1 MGGRPLHLATADF
14 CRALYLRGLVR
25 QEVALPVQ
33 LAVER
38 ALLEETVAIGRG
50 ITDPEVSLKVA
61 HQPFPN
67 HEMVDFQRKLEDS
80 NGIIFVLMGTLFSFY
95 IQCSNLVVEKE
106 KKLKLQLKMMGT
118 RDTPMW
124 LAWWLIF
131 VFEAFVLA
139 MIWVGTGAMVQF
151 SIFLNTDFAVMFCF
165 FFTLGLAL
173 AGFASFLSTFLRST
187 TGALGMSLFLFMVNW
202 LIGGALTRI
211 LYTNLIP
218 RSARNALSLLPSIL
232 YNKAY
237 GDLNDAV
244 GAKGKGM
251 RWEHLSDNDYDCP
264 SYCALFCLCDYT
276 PVDDDPINGEPFYIF
291 PIGECMEWFVFDWL
305 LYAILAVYLDNVVP
319 NAYGRRQPLWYLCL
333 PSYWGFKRP
342 ANIDTSTPVS
352 DEGHAYDDDV
362 LREQDRVLA
371 ATDSGD
377 AIRIVNLCKRFK
389 KFTAVHKINFGV
401 QNDSLFCLLGHNGA
415 GKTTTFNML
424 SGMFPPT
431 YGDAFIFGKSV
442 RHELRQVQGMMGIC
456 PQHDV
461 LWEELSAREHLELFA
476 GLSLVESSEVPKK
489 IAYFLEAVDLLE
501 AANIPCGKYSG
512 GMKRRLSVACS
523 LIADPR
529 VVYLDEPTTGMDP
542 VNRRGVWDVI
552 EKAKK
557 NRVVVL
563 TTHAMEEAD
572 TLGDVISIM
581 SRGRLHCLGTSLH
594 LKNKFGSGYQLDV
607 TCPVSTHAQVSD
619 FLASKIVGHR
629 RVSETQFSAMV
640 PLNKVSELEAL
651 YAAVEGGEGE
661 RLKMELAVSMCTLE
675 SVFIKIAHQAQD
687 PEALRQLSMSEL
699 PVADTATPGTVMVE
713 IECPVGSKAGDPV
726 QIMHE
731 GQSFDLTVPAGI
743 NQGMKFQVQL
753 PSSNGNGVPRSNS
766 HERRAASSI
775 GADPF
780 PDVDGLLV
788 DHIPF
793 KGASFGTQFKA
804 LSLKNLTYQKRQC
817 CTNVTFC
824 ILTVLWMFILF
835 IFKFIPV
842 WIGFDANLVCG
853 SNKTVANAV
862 QLSIPNLDVLEEVVS
877 TIDAVTTLQF
887 CVPDT
892 NINASIIEKIRGYA
906 GAAMCSN
913 TAISRPND
921 RQRTQMYKAFADF
934 DCNASL
940 FDEIEEKFTYF
951 RDTKDIDTYCSA
963 ELRPNISVTLGGI
976 PTLLENTD
984 CYYVAAMFE
993 QTCTGFPTF
1002 CPSNKTETDDPD
1014 ELPEYQARL
1023 NSFQTYGCSGD
1034 VQDRIKP
1041 YTRSGLPD
1049 VSNDD
1054 VMKCISDYM
1063 CEPTH
1068 ECEDVPA
1075 YLVNLPQYSTFTQCS
1090 GPPPPAAPAVGRRLL
1105 EAIADSDADSEETL
1119 ALLRQHATHATREA
1133 ASPSNAVET
1142 WHMGPTGSWMNLPT
1156 VDRAKRAAALQE
1168 GGGVMAQAAAF
1179 VEALFGPV
1187 PTTNGNASRAAAA
1200 RSPAASLRAALTHA
1214 AVLGPTALDERRRRL
1229 ETAPEKALKC
1239 MATAGQFCLASE
1251 IISECPKSLELMKAK
1266 TVCST
1271 ASPHPPL
1278 RDPHP

>member
-1 MGGRPLHLATADF
+1 
-14 CRALYLRGLVR
+14 
-25 QEVALPVQ
+25 VQ

-38 ALLEETVAIGRG
+38 ALLEEAVAIGRG

-80 NGIIFVLMGTLFSFY
+80 NGVIFVLMGTLFSFY

-187 TGALGMSLFLFMVNW
+187 TSALGMSLFLFMVNW

-244 GAKGKGM
+244 GGKGKGM

-842 WIGFDANLVCG
+842 WIGFDQNLACG
-853 SNKTVANAV
+853 INMTKANAV
-862 QLSIPNLDVLEEVVS
+862 QLSIPNLDVLGEVVS
-877 TIDAVTTLQF
+877 TIDAVATLQS

-892 NINASIIEKIRGYA
+892 DKNATDIEKMQGWAY
-906 GAAMCSN
+906 AAMCGT
-913 TAISRPND
+913 TAVSRPND
-921 RQRTQMYKAFADF
+921 RQRGQMRATF
-934 DCNASL
+934 DVFGCDASF
-940 FDEIEEKFTYF
+940 FDELVEKFSYYRSAGENGNVELF
-951 RDTKDIDTYCSA
+951 CSA
-963 ELRPNISVTLGGI
+963 EARPDITVTNYRGI
-976 PTLLENTD
+976 PEVKQGVD
-984 CYYVAAMFE
+984 CQQASFHFFA
-993 QTCTGFPTF
+993 TCSFPTI
-1002 CPSNKTETDDPD
+1002 CPSNSTETDDRTEISP
-1014 ELPEYQARL
+1014 YQATL
-1023 NSFQTYGCSGD
+1023 DSFQTYGCSVD
-1034 VQDRIKP
+1034 VSDRIFPFLGKQP
-1041 YTRSGLPD
+1041 RTYAAEAC
-1049 VSNDD
+1049 V
-1054 VMKCISDYM
+1054 SDYI
-1063 CEPTH
+1063 CDPTH
-1068 ECEDVPA
+1068 ECTAE
-1075 YLVNLPQYSTFTQCS
+1075 C
-1090 GPPPPAAPAVGRRLL
+1090 PPPSAPPAAPPAAPVAGRRLL
-1105 EAIADSDADSEETL
+1105 EALADSDFDGEETL
-1119 ALLRQHATHATREA
+1119 ALLRQYATHAPRDA
-1133 ASPSNAVET
+1133 AATSNAPET
-1142 WHMGPTGSWMNLPT
+1142 WHMGPTGSWMHLPT
-1156 VDRAKRAAALQE
+1156 VQQAKHAAALQE
-1168 GGGVMAQAAAF
+1168 GGGALTQAAAF
-1179 VEALFGPV
+1179 LGALFGPV
-1187 PTTNGNASRAAAA
+1187 PAAPSR
-1200 RSPAASLRAALTHA
+1200 SSAASPRITRTRSAVPGLAAQ
-1214 AVLGPTALDERRRRL
+1214 EQQSRRL
-1229 ETAPEKALKC
+1229 TESIATPEKSCTEKAMDFC
-1239 MATAGQFCLASE
+1239 RATT
-1251 IISECPKSLELMKAK
+1251 IISECPNTLNLMKAK
-1266 TVCST
+1266 TVS
-1271 ASPHPPL
+1271 AARPHPTA
-1278 RDPHP
+1278 